1 MPVQE
6 TMPNLINQSQRSMQD
21 DFRSPRSNNNFI
33 ADPLYKNP
41 SPRAIRLKDLPPSPY
56 DPV

>member
-1 MPVQE
+1 MQE
-6 TMPNLINQSQRSMQD
+6 TVPNLINQSQRSMQD